1 MLWKCSVNHLK
12 DLSSLG
18 SIAFSIASIL
28 FLSMAMPWETPNH
41 PAYNP
46 NLLPCDFP
54 AFGPFKKAL
63 RGEQFEITDQVETF
77 VFNWLDIRPALL
89 YENGMRK
96 VPKLCEKYIVEGDH
110 YLGK

>member
-1 MLWKCSVNHLK
+1 M
-12 DLSSLG
+12 
-18 SIAFSIASIL
+18 
-28 FLSMAMPWETPNH
+28 T
-41 PAYNP
+41 
-46 NLLPCDFP
+46 DFP
-54 AFGPFKKAL
+54 AFGPLKKAL

-110 YLGK
+110 YLGKSFVERQIFPRKKIV